1 MTKSSLEA
9 YVKGI
14 ENGTIQNAKADVYR
28 YIKKHPNSLIID
40 LYNNMAISEHTIS
53 ARVSDL
59 LDAGFIKVIGESKGY
74 SILNVVSNQNEM
86 KLLSVQ
92 RANERKKRA
101 IKTLLKYNLLPST
114 ESQLRVELK
123 LVK

>member
-28 YIKKHPNSLIID
+28 YIKKHANTLIID
-40 LYNNMAISEHTIS
+40 LYNNMGISEHTIS

-74 SILNVVSNQNEM
+74 SILSVVSNE
-86 KLLSVQ
+86 
-92 RANERKKRA
+92 NERERLVYQRRHKRKEKA
-101 IKTLLKYNLLPST
+101 IKQLLKHDLEPETIEALIREITVNL
-114 ESQLRVELK
+114 
-123 LVK
+123 

>member
-28 YIKKHPNSLIID
+28 YIKKHANTLIID
-40 LYNNMAISEHTIS
+40 LYNNMGISEHTIS

-59 LDAGFIKVIGESKGY
+59 LDAGLIKVIGESKGY
-74 SILNVVSNQNEM
+74 SILSVVSDENEM
-86 KLLSVQ
+86 RVLSTQ

-101 IKTLLKYNLLPST
+101 IKMLLKYNLLPTT
-114 ESQLRVELK
+114 ESQLKVELK
-123 LVK
+123 LIA